1 MGKAEAVSSS
11 LAATSLLVV
20 ASVAPLVD
28 RDEPRYA
35 QAVRE
40 MRTTGDLLVPRNF
53 GQLRPDKPVLIY
65 WLQLAST
72 ELFGENEL
80 GFRVPSLAVLAAW
93 LWATARLAQTLRA
106 QTCWALVPGLG
117 LAGLFATPDAL
128 VGALTTASL
137 LAFLRARSRPQA
149 STVALAWVLF
159 GLGLLAKGP
168 VTPLFLLPPL
178 FALCHQDRRLW
189 RVFFPPWGPALALG
203 LLGLWLLPANAAT
216 DGELVRRA
224 LGHHVVARALR
235 PLEGHGLPGLLG
247 VLMGPPFYLVSLALA
262 AFPLLPAFWRSLR
275 FRPAVQE
282 HVNLALA
289 GVAVPLVLLSL
300 VQTKL
305 PHYILPAV
313 PLVVVLARPQAK
325 GRLWACWAT
334 TLLAWLACYAALA
347 TPYRAAG
354 KALASL
360 PAPALAIG
368 MHEPSLRFYAGDKLV
383 LAPTFRPGFRYLLL
397 RPGEEAALPTEAEEH
412 LRRLSCFRG
421 FNLAKA
427 RRETL
432 YLYQLVESLGV
443 YVNPGP
449 GGSVAEMGTGL
460 GRNLAAK

>member
-1 MGKAEAVSSS
+1 MGRAEAISLS
-11 LAATSLLVV
+11 LAAASLLAV

-40 MRTTGDLLVPRNF
+40 MRATGDLLVPRNF

-80 GFRVPSLAVLAAW
+80 GFRLPSLVALAAW
-93 LWATARLAQTLRA
+93 LWATARLAQTLGGR
-106 QTCWALVPGLG
+106 TCWALVPGLG

-137 LAFLRARSRPQA
+137 LAFLRASRRPQA
-149 STVALAWVLF
+149 STVAVAWLLF

-178 FALCHQDRRLW
+178 FALCLQERRLW
-189 RVFFPPWGPALALG
+189 RVFFPPWGPGLALG
-203 LLGLWLLPANAAT
+203 VLGLWLLPANAAT
-216 DGELVRRA
+216 DGELLRRA
-224 LGHHVVARALR
+224 WGHHVVTRALR
-235 PLEGHGLPGLLG
+235 PLEGHGQPGVLG
-247 VLMGPPFYLVSLALA
+247 VLLGPPFYLASLGLA
-262 AFPLLPAFWRSLR
+262 SFPLLLRFWRSCR
-275 FRPAVQE
+275 TPSAGKEPAT
-282 HVNLALA
+282 LALA
-289 GVAVPLVLLSL
+289 GVGVPLVLLSL

-313 PLVVVLARPQAK
+313 PLVVVLASPLAQ

-334 TLLAWLACYAALA
+334 TLLAWLACFAAMA
-347 TPYRAAG
+347 APYRAAG
-354 KALASL
+354 QALAQL
-360 PAPALAIG
+360 PAPALAFG

-383 LAPTFRPGFRYLLL
+383 LAPSFRPGFRYLLL
-397 RPGEEAALPTEAEEH
+397 RPGEEAVLPRQAKEH
-412 LRRLSCFRG
+412 LRRPTCFRG
-421 FNLAKA
+421 FNLAKG

-432 YLYQLVESLGV
+432 CLYQLVESLGV

-449 GGSVAEMGTGL
+449 GGSVAEMGTLL
-460 GRNLAAK
+460 GRSLAAK